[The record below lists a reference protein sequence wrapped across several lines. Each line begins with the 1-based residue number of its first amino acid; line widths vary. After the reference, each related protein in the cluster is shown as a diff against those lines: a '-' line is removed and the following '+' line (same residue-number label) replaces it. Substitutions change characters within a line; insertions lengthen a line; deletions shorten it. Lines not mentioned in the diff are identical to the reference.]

1 MSQEIRSK
9 MEGGESREELLAL
22 RDEPVFGPGRTKQS
36 FKDSTDI
43 NKILKKAQKAGSLAH
58 LQKYDKAVY
67 GEFHG
72 YDLLEA
78 MGKIDRANE
87 IFNDLPAEIR
97 SEFRHDAL
105 AFAKFASDPSNNDRL
120 AELLPAIA
128 EPGQFFPNP
137 VNQGG
142 DGAGA
147 ATPPPETSPEA
158 TSEDPAAVM
167 DP

>member
-87 IFNDLPAEIR
+87 IFADLPAEIR
-97 SEFRHDAL
+97 SE
-105 AFAKFASDPSNNDRL
+105 SY
-120 AELLPAIA
+120 
-128 EPGQFFPNP
+128 
-137 VNQGG
+137 
-142 DGAGA
+142 
-147 ATPPPETSPEA
+147 
-158 TSEDPAAVM
+158 
-167 DP
+167 